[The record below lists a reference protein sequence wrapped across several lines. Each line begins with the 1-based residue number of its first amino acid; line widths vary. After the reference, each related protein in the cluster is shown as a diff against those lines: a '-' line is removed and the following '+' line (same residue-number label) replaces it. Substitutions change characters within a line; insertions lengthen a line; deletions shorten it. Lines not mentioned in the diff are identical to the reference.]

1 MKNET
6 KLKRLIQWLEENKIQ
21 YVLPTKKQKGSSDLF
36 VVEYLISVKIESDDD
51 KLFFNKHKRGRHPF
65 FIRSSE
71 TPKFIIEKM
80 QNLIISVMLAQQEQY
95 MEQNKRNPQK

>member
-6 KLKRLIQWLEENKIQ
+6 KLKKLIQWLEENKIQ
-21 YVLPTKKQKGSSDLF
+21 YVLPTRKQKGSSDLF
-36 VVEYLISVKIESDDD
+36 IVEYLISVKIE
-51 KLFFNKHKRGRHPF
+51 HKRGRHPF

-95 MEQNKRNPQK
+95 MEQNKSNPRK

>member
-1 MKNET
+1 MT
-6 KLKRLIQWLEENKIQ
+6 
-21 YVLPTKKQKGSSDLF
+21 SC
-36 VVEYLISVKIESDDD
+36 
-51 KLFFNKHKRGRHPF
+51 FFNKHKRGRHPF

-95 MEQNKRNPQK
+95 MEQNKSNPQK